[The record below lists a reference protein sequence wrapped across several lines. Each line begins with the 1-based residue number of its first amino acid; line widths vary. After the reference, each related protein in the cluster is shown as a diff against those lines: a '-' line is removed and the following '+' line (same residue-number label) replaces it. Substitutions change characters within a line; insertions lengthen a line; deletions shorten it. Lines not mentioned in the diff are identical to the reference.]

1 MYQQCVLW
9 WVYARRYVGCLY
21 VGVQYM
27 SRYYDMFDTNVG
39 DGDEISM
46 YMYILGRAPP
56 LPKRSGAAIDLALL
70 R

>member
-1 MYQQCVLW
+1 
-9 WVYARRYVGCLY
+9 
-21 VGVQYM
+21 
-27 SRYYDMFDTNVG
+27 MFDTNVG